1 MRVCLLIVIRPTRN
15 DRYDKYTVIMTKVVA
30 VVLSYADG
38 TDAAAGLNF
47 IYFYFTIK

>member
-1 MRVCLLIVIRPTRN
+1 MRVCLLIVITRN

-30 VVLSYADG
+30 FVLSYADG

-47 IYFYFTIK
+47 IYFYFTIKCK

>member
-1 MRVCLLIVIRPTRN
+1 MRVCLLVVITHILN

-30 VVLSYADG
+30 FVLSYADG

-47 IYFYFTIK
+47 TYFYFTIK